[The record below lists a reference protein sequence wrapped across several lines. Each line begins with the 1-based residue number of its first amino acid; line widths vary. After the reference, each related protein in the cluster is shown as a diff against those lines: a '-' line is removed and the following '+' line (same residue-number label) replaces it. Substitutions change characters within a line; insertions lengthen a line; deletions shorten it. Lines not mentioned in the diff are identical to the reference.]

1 MAAQR
6 GPVQARVAEL
16 VLGVQQGL
24 LLLLWPVC
32 EVAEDDLD
40 DFCGFALA
48 YAAWRGGRVKVP
60 GGGGGEIWW
69 MDGQE
74 MK

>member
-24 LLLLWPVC
+24 LLILWPVC

-48 YAAWRGGRVKVP
+48 YAALAGRKSE
-60 GGGGGEIWW
+60 GTGGGGEIWW

-74 MK
+74 ME